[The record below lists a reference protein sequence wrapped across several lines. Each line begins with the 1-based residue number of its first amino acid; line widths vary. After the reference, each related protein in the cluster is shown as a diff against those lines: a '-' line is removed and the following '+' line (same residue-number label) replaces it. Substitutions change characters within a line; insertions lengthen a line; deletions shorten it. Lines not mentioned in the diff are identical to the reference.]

1 MHHLTSLFLFFLC
14 SSKLFQIPP
23 QCTIY
28 HPCFHFFSAVPNLF
42 KYRHNAQFT
51 ILVYI
56 FFCSFKS
63 FKIPSQCTLQLHSVN
78 LFLCSSKFPVL
89 QFLPSVNMHAFRDNV
104 SKMFSAFSNHFKYPH
119 NVCFRDIVFIFFSA
133 VPNRY
138 KYHQNAYFR
147 DIVLKITHFF
157 SAVLKKEKR

>member
-14 SSKLFQIPP
+14 SSKSFQIPP

-89 QFLPSVNMHAFRDNV
+89 QFQLPSVNMHALETMLAKCFLHFPIISNTLTMYV
-104 SKMFSAFSNHFKYPH
+104 LETLFLIFSLQFQ
-119 NVCFRDIVFIFFSA
+119 IVTNTIRMHTLETLF
-133 VPNRY
+133 
-138 KYHQNAYFR
+138 
-147 DIVLKITHFF
+147 
-157 SAVLKKEKR
+157 